1 LKELN
6 IHTDGGDVLTGD
18 ADFRVWLEAQRMACP
33 DLIVNGMQA
42 QSLDLTEGLD
52 EQGGNAVLRVRNDQ
66 AMLSLYDST
75 VVQRTMPKGGAAAPV
90 LQWRRTAGFI

>member
-1 LKELN
+1 
-6 IHTDGGDVLTGD
+6 
-18 ADFRVWLEAQRMACP
+18 MSCP

-75 VVQRTMPKGGAAAPV
+75 VVQGTMPKGGAAAVDQVIV
-90 LQWRRTAGFI
+90 LVIKPFGGIACASTDESPE